1 MRRAARGNDMNAR
14 KQTTSAARRGFTLIE
29 LLAVIVIIGILA
41 AFLVP
46 RLAEVVRA
54 VDVSVTK
61 VTAQKI
67 GAALAELSD
76 DTGDFAPSGL
86 PADLGLPPNDSNRG
100 VEALYLSLMAEGKP
114 GFGVLEEHLSN
125 TDEDSFG
132 KRPPGFNVNTA
143 FELCDQ
149 WGNPFAYFHWRD
161 YGREDTY
168 VTLSPETGER
178 IDSVARALKDDATQR
193 YHQPRGFQLI
203 SAGLDGEFGTEDDV
217 LGFQV
222 RKD

>member
-1 MRRAARGNDMNAR
+1 MRAQSREETMGKTLAVRAR
-14 KQTTSAARRGFTLIE
+14 SSGFTLIE

-76 DTGDFAPSGL
+76 DTGDFAPSTL
-86 PADLGLPPNDSNRG
+86 PADLGLPPNDTNRG
-100 VEALYLSLMAEGKP
+100 AEALQVALMAEGKP

-132 KRPPGFNVNTA
+132 KRPSGFNVGTA

-161 YGREDTY
+161 YGR
-168 VTLSPETGER
+168 
-178 IDSVARALKDDATQR
+178 
-193 YHQPRGFQLI
+193 
-203 SAGLDGEFGTEDDV
+203 
-217 LGFQV
+217 
-222 RKD
+222 

>member
-1 MRRAARGNDMNAR
+1 MSRNQAVRAR
-14 KQTTSAARRGFTLIE
+14 SSGFTLIE
-29 LLAVIVIIGILA
+29 MLAVIVIIGILA

-76 DTGDFAPSGL
+76 DTGDFASSNL
-86 PADLGLPPNDSNRG
+86 PADLGLPPNDTNRG
-100 VEALYLSLMAEGKP
+100 AEALQVALMAEGKP

-132 KRPPGFNVNTA
+132 KRPPGFNVTTA

-178 IDSVARALKDDATQR
+178 IDSIARALKDDATQR

-217 LGFQV
+217 PGFQA